1 MGSIPITRSRFRVL
15 ILQLVER
22 HLKKFGRP
30 SLALLLAALV
40 LLLNLLAAS
49 PSLHERFHSD
59 AGHAEHQ
66 CAVTLFA
73 HGQVDSADAAPPLL
87 KPEPAIFHSVSWT
100 ETILVSTDI
109 HILPGRGPPALLA

>member
-1 MGSIPITRSRFRVL
+1 VL

-73 HGQVDSADAAPPLL
+73 HGQTDSAVVEVTAVLPVTADEFLPLVSVSLTAAPMAMLP
-87 KPEPAIFHSVSWT
+87 
-100 ETILVSTDI
+100 
-109 HILPGRGPPALLA
+109 PGRAPPMASIQS

>member
-1 MGSIPITRSRFRVL
+1 VKQTFARFYSRKAQRGCAAF
-15 ILQLVER
+15 
-22 HLKKFGRP
+22 
-30 SLALLLAALV
+30 SLGLFLLLQSMVV
-40 LLLNLLAAS
+40 L
-49 PSLHERFHSD
+49 PGLHARFHSD
-59 AGHAEHQ
+59 ASNPGHE